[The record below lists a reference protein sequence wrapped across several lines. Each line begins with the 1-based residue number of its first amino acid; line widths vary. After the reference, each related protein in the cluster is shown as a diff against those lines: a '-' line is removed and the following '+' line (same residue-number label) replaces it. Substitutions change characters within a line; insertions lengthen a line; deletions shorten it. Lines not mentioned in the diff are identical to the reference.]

1 MKKSRFLTHSLIV
14 FALLTLLAAPPVAAG
29 TKDEIKALKEEI
41 VTLQEGQEKMQKDLA
56 EIKTLLEKG
65 AARAPAAA
73 KPPFQPKD
81 LVVGNSPYLGSADA
95 PVTLFEYSD
104 YQCPYCRRH
113 ATTVLTQLVKEYV
126 DNGQLR
132 VVMREY
138 PITTI
143 HPRAVAAS
151 TAALCAGAQG
161 KYWEMHDQI
170 FANQKAL
177 SDEDLLA
184 HSNTI
189 GLDQAAFQAC
199 QADDATAEQ
208 IQAEIAEAQSMG
220 ISGTPSFVIGLTDPK
235 DSNKVRVTKYI
246 RGAQP
251 LPSFQS
257 AVNDQLK
264 LASQGK

>member
-1 MKKSRFLTHSLIV
+1 MNKKRFFIHTLIIS
-14 FALLTLLAAPPVAAG
+14 ALLSLSAAAPLAAG
-29 TKDEIKALKEEI
+29 TKEELKALKEEI
-41 VTLQEGQEKMQKDLA
+41 ATLQQGQEKMQKDLA

-65 AARAPAAA
+65 AAAAPA
-73 KPPFQPKD
+73 KPAFQPKD
-81 LVVGNSPYLGSADA
+81 LVVGNSAYLGSADA
-95 PVTLFEYSD
+95 PVTMFEYSD

-113 ATTVLTQLVKEYV
+113 ATTVLTQIVKDYV
-126 DNGQLR
+126 DSGQVR

-151 TAALCAGAQG
+151 TAALCAGEQG

-177 SDEDLLA
+177 SDEDLLS
-184 HSNTI
+184 HSNSI
-189 GLDQAAFQAC
+189 GLDQAAFQTC
-199 QADDATAEQ
+199 QADDATAKQ

-220 ISGTPSFVIGLTDPK
+220 ISGTPSFVIGLTDAK
-235 DSNKVRVTKYI
+235 DSNKVRVTRYI

-251 LPSFQS
+251 LTAFQS
-257 AVNDQLK
+257 AINDQLK